1 MIALKQSA
9 KKRANETG
17 HAVPAFTCPFILTS
31 EEGKAGMLHSAVCG
45 VRSVLSAVAAGMR
58 SVCVPKMNTE
68 KMGGAVALAA
78 MAKGEAA

>member
-58 SVCVPKMNTE
+58 SVCVPKMNT
-68 KMGGAVALAA
+68 KQIVSQLNMSALLPV
-78 MAKGEAA
+78 KEF